1 MRYGYIK
8 KPGCHSTKFP
18 CLDGK
23 QTSRGR
29 EDRRREGGQRDEW
42 LIVMLLS
49 LKRAGQVL

>member
-1 MRYGYIK
+1 MTK
-8 KPGCHSTKFP
+8 SGCHSTKLP

-23 QTSRGR
+23 QNSKGGEGGRMEGDR
-29 EDRRREGGQRDEW
+29 EDRNEW